1 MGTHLFS
8 EGSIKGIALKNR
20 IVRSATWEGMC
31 DGEGNPTERLTDLY
45 RALCKGGAGLIVTG
59 YTYVRADGR
68 EMPGT
73 MGIHSDDR
81 IPALKRLTQAVHE
94 EGGRIFCQLFHG
106 GGRASS
112 RETGTCP
119 LAPSE
124 IKNATARD
132 MPRAMS
138 ERDILELVAA
148 FAQGA
153 GRARRAGFDGVQLH
167 GAHGYLINQFLSPLT
182 NTRQDAYGGSLENRM
197 RFLREVYDAVRREVG
212 PSYPVSIKLTA
223 ADNIPGGFPLEEAVT
238 VARSLEAWG
247 IDAIE
252 VSSGTVDAGEE
263 GPARRNIDSP
273 EREAY
278 NAPYARR
285 IKAEVRVPVLVV
297 GGFRSPK
304 VGETILKEEG
314 ADFIALSRPFIREP
328 DLVRKWEADRTH
340 RALCI
345 SCNGCFRAGMKD
357 GGIRCVQ
364 VGKETDAK
372 TPSPRKGKETKT
384 RFPTIDL
391 VAEECIVWTLPK
403 LKKIIFA
410 GKPCPTLTGPDSR

>member
-1 MGTHLFS
+1 MGMNLFS
-8 EGSIKGIALKNR
+8 EGTIKGINLKNR

-31 DGEGNPTERLTDLY
+31 DGEGSPTVRLVDLY
-45 RALCKGGAGLIVTG
+45 RALCRGGVGLIVTG
-59 YTYVRADGR
+59 YTYVRADGK

-73 MGIHSDDR
+73 MGIHTDDR
-81 IPALKRLTQAVHE
+81 IPALKTLTRAVHE

-106 GGRASS
+106 GGRASGK
-112 RETGTCP
+112 ETGTRP

-124 IKNATARD
+124 CKSATSPET
-132 MPRAMS
+132 PRAMS
-138 ERDILELVAA
+138 EQDILELVAA
-148 FAQGA
+148 FAHAA
-153 GRARRAGFDGVQLH
+153 GRARQAGFDGIQLH

-182 NTRQDAYGGSLENRM
+182 NARRDAYGGPLDRRM
-197 RFLREVYDAVRREVG
+197 RFLREVCDAVRREVG
-212 PSYPVSIKLTA
+212 PSCPVSIKLTA
-223 ADNIPGGFPLEEAVT
+223 ADNLPGGFTLEEAVT
-238 VARSLEAWG
+238 VARSLEEWG

-252 VSSGTVDAGEE
+252 VSSGTRDSGEE

-285 IKAEVRVPVLVV
+285 IKAEVKVPVIVV
-297 GGFRSPK
+297 GGFRSPEVCDAVLGK
-304 VGETILKEEG
+304 GDG
-314 ADFIALSRPFIREP
+314 DFIALSRPFIREP

-345 SCNGCFRAGMKD
+345 SCNGCFLAGMRE

-372 TPSPRKGKETKT
+372 SHS
-384 RFPTIDL
+384 
-391 VAEECIVWTLPK
+391 A
-403 LKKIIFA
+403 
-410 GKPCPTLTGPDSR
+410 

>member
-8 EGSIKGIALKNR
+8 EGSIKGITLKNR

-31 DGEGNPTERLTDLY
+31 DGEGNPTERLIDLY
-45 RALCKGGAGLIVTG
+45 RALCRGGVELIITG
-59 YTYVRADGR
+59 YTYVRADGK

-94 EGGRIFCQLFHG
+94 EGGRIFCQLFHA
-106 GGRASS
+106 GGRAGAK
-112 RETGTCP
+112 ETGGRP

-124 IKNATARD
+124 IKDATARD
-132 MPRAMS
+132 MSRAMS
-138 ERDILELVAA
+138 EQDILELVAA
-148 FAQGA
+148 FAHGA
-153 GRARRAGFDGVQLH
+153 GRAKRAGFDGVQLH

-182 NTRQDAYGGSLENRM
+182 NARRDAYGGSLENRM

-223 ADNIPGGFPLEEAVT
+223 ADNIPGGFTLEEAVT

-263 GPARRNIDSP
+263 GPARRKIDSP

-278 NAPYARR
+278 NAPCARR
-285 IKAEVRVPVLVV
+285 IKAEVDVPIIVV
-297 GGFRSPK
+297 GGFRSPN
-304 VGETILKEEG
+304 VGEAILEKDG

-328 DLVRKWEADRTH
+328 DLVRKWETDRTH

-345 SCNGCFRAGMKD
+345 SCNGCFLAGMKD
-357 GGIRCVQ
+357 GGIRCVH
-364 VGKETDAK
+364 V
-372 TPSPRKGKETKT
+372 PISNP
-384 RFPTIDL
+384 
-391 VAEECIVWTLPK
+391 
-403 LKKIIFA
+403 
-410 GKPCPTLTGPDSR
+410 

>member
-8 EGSIKGIALKNR
+8 EGSIKGITLKNR

-31 DGEGNPTERLTDLY
+31 DSEGNPTGRLIDLY
-45 RALCKGGAGLIVTG
+45 RNLCRGGVGLIITG

-81 IPALKRLTQAVHE
+81 IPALNRLTQAVHE
-94 EGGRIFCQLFHG
+94 EGGRIFCQLFHA
-106 GGRASS
+106 GGRASAK
-112 RETGTCP
+112 ETGARP

-124 IKNATARD
+124 GKDATSRD
-132 MPRAMS
+132 LPGAMS
-138 ERDILELVAA
+138 KQDILDLVAA
-148 FAQGA
+148 FAHGA
-153 GRARRAGFDGVQLH
+153 GRAKRAGFDGVQLH

-182 NTRQDAYGGSLENRM
+182 NARRDAYGGPLDHRM
-197 RFLREVYDAVRREVG
+197 RFLREVCDAVRREVG

-223 ADNIPGGFPLEEAVT
+223 ADNLPGGFTLEEAVT
-238 VARSLEAWG
+238 VARSLEELG

-252 VSSGTVDAGEE
+252 VSSGTRDSGEE

-285 IKAEVRVPVLVV
+285 IKAEVKVPVIVV
-297 GGFRSPK
+297 GGFRSPE
-304 VGETILKEEG
+304 VCNAILGSGG

-340 RALCI
+340 RSLCI
-345 SCNGCFRAGMKD
+345 SCNGCFLPGMRE

-364 VGKETDAK
+364 VGKGAD
-372 TPSPRKGKETKT
+372 GK
-384 RFPTIDL
+384 
-391 VAEECIVWTLPK
+391 
-403 LKKIIFA
+403 
-410 GKPCPTLTGPDSR
+410 SHSS

>member
-8 EGSIKGIALKNR
+8 EGSIKGITLKNR

-31 DGEGNPTERLTDLY
+31 DGEGNPTERLIDLY
-45 RALCKGGAGLIVTG
+45 RTLCRGGVGLIVTG
-59 YTYVRADGR
+59 YTYVRADGK

-81 IPALKRLTQAVHE
+81 IPALKSLTRSVHE
-94 EGGRIFCQLFHG
+94 EGGRIFCQLFHA
-106 GGRASS
+106 GGRASAK
-112 RETGTCP
+112 ETGARP
-119 LAPSE
+119 LAPSGG
-124 IKNATARD
+124 KDAASRD
-132 MPRAMS
+132 LPGAMS
-138 ERDILELVAA
+138 QQDILELVAA
-148 FAQGA
+148 FADGA

-182 NTRQDAYGGSLENRM
+182 NARQDTYGGSLENRM
-197 RFLREVYDAVRREVG
+197 RFLKEVLDAVRREVG
-212 PSYPVSIKLTA
+212 PNYPVSIKLTA
-223 ADNIPGGFPLEEAVT
+223 ADNIPGGFTLEEAVA
-238 VARSLEAWG
+238 VARSLEEWG

-263 GPARRNIDSP
+263 GPARRKIDSP

-278 NAPYARR
+278 NAASARR
-285 IKAEVRVPVLVV
+285 IKAEVRMPILVV
-297 GGFRSPK
+297 GGFRSPE
-304 VGETILKEEG
+304 VGEAILEKED

-340 RALCI
+340 RALCV
-345 SCNGCFRAGMKD
+345 SCNGCFLAGIKE

-372 TPSPRKGKETKT
+372 APSP
-384 RFPTIDL
+384 
-391 VAEECIVWTLPK
+391 
-403 LKKIIFA
+403 
-410 GKPCPTLTGPDSR
+410 

>member
-8 EGSIKGIALKNR
+8 EGSIKGITLKNR

-45 RALCKGGAGLIVTG
+45 RALCRGGVGLIVTG

-81 IPALKRLTQAVHE
+81 IPAMKRLTQAVHE
-94 EGGRIFCQLFHG
+94 EGGRIFCQLFHA
-106 GGRASS
+106 GGRASAK
-112 RETGTCP
+112 ETGVRP

-124 IKNATARD
+124 IKDATARD
-132 MPRAMS
+132 MPGAMS
-138 ERDILELVAA
+138 QQDILDLVAA
-148 FAQGA
+148 FADGA
-153 GRARRAGFDGVQLH
+153 GRAKRAGFDGVQLH
-167 GAHGYLINQFLSPLT
+167 GAHGYLINQFLSPLI
-182 NTRQDAYGGSLENRM
+182 NARQDAYGGSLKNRM
-197 RFLREVYDAVRREVG
+197 RFLQEVHDAVRQEVG
-212 PSYPVSIKLTA
+212 PSYPVTIKLTA
-223 ADNIPGGFPLEEAVT
+223 ADNIPGGFALEEAVT
-238 VARSLEAWG
+238 VARNLEEWG

-263 GPARRNIDSP
+263 GPARRKIDSP

-285 IKAEVRVPVLVV
+285 IKAKVKVPVIVV

-304 VGETILKEEG
+304 VGEAILEKEG

-328 DLVRKWEADRTH
+328 DLVRRWEADQTH
-340 RALCI
+340 RALCV
-345 SCNGCFRAGMKD
+345 SCNGCFLAGIKD
-357 GGIRCVQ
+357 RGIRCVH
-364 VGKETDAK
+364 VGKETNAK
-372 TPSPRKGKETKT
+372 APSP
-384 RFPTIDL
+384 
-391 VAEECIVWTLPK
+391 
-403 LKKIIFA
+403 
-410 GKPCPTLTGPDSR
+410 

>member
-8 EGSIKGIALKNR
+8 EGSIRGVALKNR

-31 DGEGNPTERLTDLY
+31 DSEGSPTGRLIDLN
-45 RALCKGGAGLIVTG
+45 RALCRGGVGLIVTG
-59 YTYVRADGR
+59 YTYVRADGK
-68 EMPGT
+68 ELPGT

-81 IPALKRLTQAVHE
+81 LPALKTLTRAVHE

-112 RETGTCP
+112 RETGARP

-124 IKNATARD
+124 IKDATSRES
-132 MPRAMS
+132 PRAMS
-138 ERDILELVAA
+138 EQDILDLVTA
-148 FAQGA
+148 FAHGA

-182 NTRQDAYGGSLENRM
+182 NARKDAYGGSLNHRM
-197 RFLREVYDAVRREVG
+197 RFLREVCDAVRREVG

-223 ADNIPGGFPLEEAVT
+223 ADNIPGGFTLEEAVT
-238 VARSLEAWG
+238 VARNLEAWG

-278 NAPYARR
+278 NAPCARR
-285 IKAEVRVPVLVV
+285 IKSEVTVPIIVV

-304 VGETILKEEG
+304 VGEKTLEKES

-345 SCNGCFRAGMKD
+345 SCNGCSLPGIKE

-364 VGKETDAK
+364 VGKD
-372 TPSPRKGKETKT
+372 
-384 RFPTIDL
+384 
-391 VAEECIVWTLPK
+391 
-403 LKKIIFA
+403 
-410 GKPCPTLTGPDSR
+410 

>member
-1 MGTHLFS
+1 LGAHLFS
-8 EGSIKGIALKNR
+8 EGSIKGIPLKNR

-31 DGEGNPTERLTDLY
+31 DGEGSPTGRLIDLY
-45 RALCKGGAGLIVTG
+45 RALCRGGVGLIVTG

-81 IPALKRLTQAVHE
+81 IPALNRLAQAVHE

-106 GGRASS
+106 GGRANPKV
-112 RETGTCP
+112 TGAPP
-119 LAPSE
+119 LAPSVMNE
-124 IKNATARD
+124 Q
-132 MPRAMS
+132 
-138 ERDILELVAA
+138 DILELGTA

-153 GRARRAGFDGVQLH
+153 ARARQAGFDGVQLH

-182 NTRQDAYGGSLENRM
+182 NARHDAYGGSLENRM
-197 RFLREVYDAVRREVG
+197 RFLREVFAAVRREVG
-212 PSYPVSIKLTA
+212 PSWPVAIKLTA

-252 VSSGTVDAGEE
+252 VSSGTRDSGEE
-263 GPARRNIDSP
+263 GPARGNIDTP

-278 NAPYARR
+278 NAPCARR
-285 IKAEVRVPVLVV
+285 IKAEVRVPILVV
-297 GGFRSPK
+297 GGFRSPQ
-304 VGETILKEEG
+304 VGESTLEKKD

-328 DLVRKWEADRTH
+328 DLARKWEADRTY
-340 RALCI
+340 RARCI
-345 SCNGCFRAGMKD
+345 SCNGCFLPGVTE

-364 VGKETDAK
+364 
-372 TPSPRKGKETKT
+372 
-384 RFPTIDL
+384 
-391 VAEECIVWTLPK
+391 
-403 LKKIIFA
+403 A
-410 GKPCPTLTGPDSR
+410 GK

>member
-8 EGSIKGIALKNR
+8 EGSIKGITLKNR

-31 DGEGNPTERLTDLY
+31 DSEGKPTERLIDLY
-45 RALCKGGAGLIVTG
+45 RTLCKGGVGLIVTG

-81 IPALKRLTQAVHE
+81 IPALKSLTRVVHE
-94 EGGRIFCQLFHG
+94 EGGRIFCQLFHA

-112 RETGTCP
+112 KETGTRP
-119 LAPSE
+119 LAPSG
-124 IKNATARD
+124 IKDATSRD
-132 MPRAMS
+132 LPRAMS
-138 ERDILELVAA
+138 EQDILDLVAA
-148 FAQGA
+148 FAHGA

-167 GAHGYLINQFLSPLT
+167 GAHGYLINQFLSPL
-182 NTRQDAYGGSLENRM
+182 NNARRDSYGGSLKNRI
-197 RFLREVYDAVRREVG
+197 RFLREVHDAVRQEVG
-212 PSYPVSIKLTA
+212 PSYPVLIKLTA
-223 ADNIPGGFPLEEAVT
+223 ADNIPGGFALEEAVT
-238 VARSLEAWG
+238 VARNLEEWG

-252 VSSGTVDAGEE
+252 VTSGTVDAGEE
-263 GPARRNIDSP
+263 GPVRRKIDSP

-285 IKAEVRVPVLVV
+285 IKAEVKVPVIVV
-297 GGFRSPK
+297 GGFRSPE
-304 VGETILKEEG
+304 VAEAILEKEG

-345 SCNGCFRAGMKD
+345 SCSGCFRAGMKD

-372 TPSPRKGKETKT
+372 APSP
-384 RFPTIDL
+384 
-391 VAEECIVWTLPK
+391 
-403 LKKIIFA
+403 
-410 GKPCPTLTGPDSR
+410 

>member
-1 MGTHLFS
+1 METRLFR
-8 EGSIKGIALKNR
+8 EGSINGITLKNR

-31 DGEGNPTERLTDLY
+31 DGDGNPTERLIDLY
-45 RALCKGGAGLIVTG
+45 RALCRGGVGLIISG
-59 YTYVRADGR
+59 YTYVRADGK

-81 IPALKRLTQAVHE
+81 IPALNRLTRAVHE

-106 GGRASS
+106 GGRASAKEAGV
-112 RETGTCP
+112 RL
-119 LAPSE
+119 LAPSGG
-124 IKNATARD
+124 KDATSPES
-132 MPRAMS
+132 PRAMS
-138 ERDILELVAA
+138 VQDIHELVTA
-148 FAQGA
+148 FADGA

-182 NTRQDAYGGSLENRM
+182 NARTDAFGGTLENRI

-212 PSYPVSIKLTA
+212 PSWPVAIKLTA
-223 ADNIPGGFPLEEAVT
+223 SDNVPGGFPLEEGAA

-252 VSSGTVDAGEE
+252 VSSGTRDSGEE
-263 GPARRNIDSP
+263 GPARRKIDSP

-278 NAPYARR
+278 NAPLARR
-285 IKAEVRVPVLVV
+285 IKAEVKVPVIVV
-297 GGFRSPK
+297 GGFRSLEVCEAVLENK
-304 VGETILKEEG
+304 G

-340 RALCI
+340 RARCI
-345 SCNGCFRAGMKD
+345 SCNGCFRPGVTE

-364 VGKETDAK
+364 AEKERNPKA
-372 TPSPRKGKETKT
+372 PSP
-384 RFPTIDL
+384 
-391 VAEECIVWTLPK
+391 
-403 LKKIIFA
+403 
-410 GKPCPTLTGPDSR
+410 

>member
-31 DGEGNPTERLTDLY
+31 DGEGNPTERLADLY
-45 RALCKGGAGLIVTG
+45 RALCRGGVGLIVTG
-59 YTYVRADGR
+59 YAYVRADGR

-73 MGIHSDDR
+73 MGLHSDDR

-94 EGGRIFCQLFHG
+94 EGGRVFCQLFHA
-106 GGRASS
+106 GGRA
-112 RETGTCP
+112 RGTVTGVRP
-119 LAPSE
+119 LAPSGG
-124 IKNATARD
+124 KDAASPD
-132 MPRAMS
+132 SPRAMS
-138 ERDILELVAA
+138 EQEIQELVAA
-148 FAQGA
+148 FAHGA

-182 NTRQDAYGGSLENRM
+182 NARQDAYGGSLENRI
-197 RFLREVYDAVRREVG
+197 RFLREVCTAVRREVG
-212 PSYPVSIKLTA
+212 LSWPVSIKLTA

-252 VSSGTVDAGEE
+252 VSSGTADAGEE
-263 GPARRNIDSP
+263 GPARRKIDSP

-278 NAPYARR
+278 NVPYARR
-285 IKAEVRVPVLVV
+285 IKAEVKVPIIVV
-297 GGFRSPK
+297 GGFRSLE
-304 VGETILKEEG
+304 VGETLLAKG
-314 ADFIALSRPFIREP
+314 DADFIALSRPFIREP
-328 DLVRKWEADRTH
+328 DLVRKWEADRTR

-345 SCNGCFRAGMKD
+345 SCNGCFLAGIKD

-364 VGKETDAK
+364 I
-372 TPSPRKGKETKT
+372 S
-384 RFPTIDL
+384 
-391 VAEECIVWTLPK
+391 
-403 LKKIIFA
+403 
-410 GKPCPTLTGPDSR
+410 DS

>member
-1 MGTHLFS
+1 MADTKPARHEGGDLGTHLFS
-8 EGSIKGIALKNR
+8 EGSIKGITLKNR

-31 DGEGNPTERLTDLY
+31 DGEGNPTGRLIDLY
-45 RALCKGGAGLIVTG
+45 RTLCRGGVGLIVTG
-59 YTYVRADGR
+59 YTYVRADGK

-94 EGGRIFCQLFHG
+94 EGGRIFCQLFHA
-106 GGRASS
+106 GGRASAK
-112 RETGTCP
+112 ETGVRP

-124 IKNATARD
+124 IKDATARD

-138 ERDILELVAA
+138 EQDILELVAA

-167 GAHGYLINQFLSPLT
+167 GAHGYLINQFLSPL
-182 NTRQDAYGGSLENRM
+182 NNARQDAYGGPLNHRI

-223 ADNIPGGFPLEEAVT
+223 ADNIPGGFTLEEAVT

-263 GPARRNIDSP
+263 GPARRKIDSP

-278 NAPYARR
+278 NALYARR
-285 IKAEVRVPVLVV
+285 IKAEVKVPVIAV
-297 GGFRSPK
+297 GGFRSLE
-304 VGETILKEEG
+304 VGEAILEKEG

-328 DLVRKWEADRTH
+328 GLVRKWEADRTH
-340 RALCI
+340 RALCV
-345 SCNGCFRAGMKD
+345 SCNGCFLAGIKD

-364 VGKETDAK
+364 VG
-372 TPSPRKGKETKT
+372 GKEMDA
-384 RFPTIDL
+384 RAPS
-391 VAEECIVWTLPK
+391 
-403 LKKIIFA
+403 
-410 GKPCPTLTGPDSR
+410 SR

>member
-31 DGEGNPTERLTDLY
+31 DEEGNPTGRLIDLY
-45 RALCKGGAGLIVTG
+45 RALCKGGVGLIVTG
-59 YTYVRADGR
+59 YTYIRADGR

-81 IPALKRLTQAVHE
+81 IPALKSLVRAVHE
-94 EGGRIFCQLFHG
+94 EGGRIFCQLFHA
-106 GGRASS
+106 GGRASAKM
-112 RETGTCP
+112 TGARP
-119 LAPSE
+119 LAPSGG
-124 IKNATARD
+124 KDATSRD
-132 MPRAMS
+132 LPEAMS
-138 ERDILELVAA
+138 KQDIIELVAA
-148 FAQGA
+148 FADGA
-153 GRARRAGFDGVQLH
+153 GRARRAEFDGVQLH

-182 NTRQDAYGGSLENRM
+182 NARRDAYGGSLENRM
-197 RFLREVYDAVRREVG
+197 RFLREVHDAVRQEVG

-223 ADNIPGGFPLEEAVT
+223 ADNIPGGFALEEAVT
-238 VARSLEAWG
+238 VARNLEEWG

-278 NAPYARR
+278 NAANARR
-285 IKAEVRVPVLVV
+285 IKAKVRVPILVV

-304 VGETILKEEG
+304 VGEAILEKED

-328 DLVRKWEADRTH
+328 DLVRKWEADQTH
-340 RALCI
+340 RALCV
-345 SCNGCFRAGMKD
+345 SCNGCFLAGIKD

-372 TPSPRKGKETKT
+372 APSP
-384 RFPTIDL
+384 
-391 VAEECIVWTLPK
+391 
-403 LKKIIFA
+403 
-410 GKPCPTLTGPDSR
+410 